1 MIGSDTIIYAVNEIA
16 KELPE
21 HVTNR
26 EKLNFFL
33 GQLTTLKASLGHFFG
48 GEPNAAAGG
57 DLIDRTMDAIYST
70 LAR

>member
-1 MIGSDTIIYAVNEIA
+1 MSGPDTIIYAANEIA
-16 KELPE
+16 RELPE

-48 GEPNAAAGG
+48 GERNAAMGEA
-57 DLIDRTMDAIYST
+57 LIDRHIDTINAI